1 MNSVGGAGR
10 LPEMTARIVE
20 LWRYPVKSMLGE
32 RCDAL
37 HVEMRGVQGDRLFAI
52 RDAQGKFGSGKH
64 TRRFRRI
71 DGLFGFSASYRAEE
85 PQIRFPDGEVMGGD
99 APRIHRALSTALG
112 LPVTLAREAEVS
124 HFDSAPIHLLTSGSL
139 AWLRAALPAVG
150 IDARRFRPNL
160 VIEVPDPE
168 PIEQTWIGKRLRIGE
183 VELQVS
189 DATERCGMVAFA
201 QSELPKAPGVLKHI
215 TRQADLKFGVYAQ
228 VLKAGVVRLNDQVV
242 VESI

>member
-1 MNSVGGAGR
+1 
-10 LPEMTARIVE
+10 MTARIVE

-32 RCDAL
+32 RCDGL
-37 HVEMRGVQGDRLFAI
+37 HVEMRGVQGDRQFAI

-71 DGLFGFSASYRAEE
+71 DGLFGFSASCRAEV
-85 PQIRFPDGEVMGGD
+85 PQIRFPDGRVMGGD
-99 APRIHRALSTALG
+99 APRIHQALSATLG

-124 HFDSAPIHLLTSGSL
+124 HFDSAPIHLVTSGSL
-139 AWLRAALPAVG
+139 AWLRAALPAAG

-183 VELQVS
+183 VELRVC
-189 DATERCGMVAFA
+189 DTTERCGMVAFA
-201 QSELPKAPGVLKHI
+201 QSELRKAPEVLRHV
-215 TRQADLKFGVYAQ
+215 TRCADLKFGVYAQ
-228 VLKAGVVRLNDQVV
+228 VLRPGRTRVGDPVV
-242 VESI
+242 VEAD